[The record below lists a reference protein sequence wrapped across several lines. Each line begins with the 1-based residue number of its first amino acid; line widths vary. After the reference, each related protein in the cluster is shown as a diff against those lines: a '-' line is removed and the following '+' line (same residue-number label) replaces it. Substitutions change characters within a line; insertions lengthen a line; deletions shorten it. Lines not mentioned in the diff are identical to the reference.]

1 MSIDFVFPKGKKK
14 ALTFSYDDGV
24 EADLPLADIFNAC
37 GMKGTFNICGSHV
50 GTKGHLSAEE
60 IRTNL
65 LAKGHEVACHGFRH
79 PFEDQSPA
87 AAVVNDVLEDRK
99 ILEEV
104 TGGIVRGMA
113 YPFGTYNQQVIDILK
128 SLGIVYCRATQQESN
143 TTKIPYGDGWLA
155 WNPTTH
161 HNGDIVKRIQP
172 FLEYPWGCRLLYIWG
187 HSYEFNNMD
196 NWEVMEEFCEKMKK
210 RREVWYATN
219 IEIYDYVEASR
230 RLHISANCKM
240 IHNPS
245 AIPVWIRDTSA
256 NKIREIE
263 PGATITL

>member
-1 MSIDFVFPKGKKK
+1 M
-14 ALTFSYDDGV
+14 
-24 EADLPLADIFNAC
+24 
-37 GMKGTFNICGSHV
+37 
-50 GTKGHLSAEE
+50 
-60 IRTNL
+60 
-65 LAKGHEVACHGFRH
+65 
-79 PFEDQSPA
+79 Q
-87 AAVVNDVLEDRK
+87 
-99 ILEEV
+99 
-104 TGGIVRGMA
+104 
-113 YPFGTYNQQVIDILK
+113 
-128 SLGIVYCRATQQESN
+128 YCRTIITTESFELQKNLHHFHPTEYHLNWERLMQLGRRFVELN
-143 TTKIPYGDGWLA
+143 TDEPQI
-155 WNPTTH
+155 
-161 HNGDIVKRIQP
+161 
-172 FLEYPWGCRLLYIWG
+172 FYIWG